1 MNNIW
6 VMVSELVDHDL
17 TPADIRRTVYG
28 VEYTALDG
36 SPCWRREDLPY
47 LLMDRGEDDKP

>member
-17 TPADIRRTVYG
+17 TPADIRRTIYAI
-28 VEYTALDG
+28 EYIALDG
-36 SPCWRREDLPY
+36 SPCWRREDLAY
-47 LLMDRGEDDKP
+47 LPKDHGEDDQP